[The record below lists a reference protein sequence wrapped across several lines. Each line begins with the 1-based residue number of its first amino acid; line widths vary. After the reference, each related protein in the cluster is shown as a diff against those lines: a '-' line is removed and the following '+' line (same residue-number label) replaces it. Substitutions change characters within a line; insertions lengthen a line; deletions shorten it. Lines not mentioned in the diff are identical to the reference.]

1 MIIKMAWEWGQW
13 EEHAPNWLRLL
24 LEVFVGVHTLFHCW
38 KLVTPAG
45 VLPCLLVLRHQ
56 GSARTCKY
64 GQPLANEIVPA
75 EAPIYW
81 YVLLWSLLVLL
92 LHVKSSSITPKSS
105 SITLEVT
112 TTVHDW
118 LVRSCDFQMLGM
130 GWVIILHMY
139 NCQLNWPTRWHK
151 IQIMLPDWSDQ
162 LMVNNVLCVAE
173 LGHVRVIWQLRI
185 QLNSAEHFLF
195 LEQMWGIFG

>member
-1 MIIKMAWEWGQW
+1 MIIKMAWEWGQG

-45 VLPCLLVLRHQ
+45 ILHCLLVLRHQ
-56 GSARTCKY
+56 GSAHTCKY

-92 LHVKSSSITPKSS
+92 LHAKSSSITPE
-105 SITLEVT
+105 IT
-112 TTVHDW
+112 TTVRDW
-118 LVRSCDFQMLGM
+118 LVVM
-130 GWVIILHMY
+130 W
-139 NCQLNWPTRWHK
+139 
-151 IQIMLPDWSDQ
+151 LP
-162 LMVNNVLCVAE
+162 NVRDG
-173 LGHVRVIWQLRI
+173 LGHNPPYVQLPA
-185 QLNSAEHFLF
+185 QLANQMTQNSNHVTWLVWS
-195 LEQMWGIFG
+195 LDGQ

>member
-1 MIIKMAWEWGQW
+1 MIIKMAWEWGQG
-13 EEHAPNWLRLL
+13 EEHVPNWLRLL

-45 VLPCLLVLRHQ
+45 LLPCLLVLRHQ
-56 GSARTCKY
+56 GSAHTCKY

-75 EAPIYW
+75 EAPMYR

-92 LHVKSSSITPKSS
+92 SHVKSSSIT
-105 SITLEVT
+105 LEIT
-112 TTVHDW
+112 TTVRDW

-130 GWVIILHMY
+130 GWVIILHTY

-151 IQIMLPDWSDQ
+151 IQIMVWSVDGQ
-162 LMVNNVLCVAE
+162 
-173 LGHVRVIWQLRI
+173 
-185 QLNSAEHFLF
+185 
-195 LEQMWGIFG
+195 